1 MQSSFYA
8 CHRRC
13 ARDCADVDVNG
24 VSEEREQICAVVK
37 SDGRYETRHNARP
50 AQKQEDTSGDCRVC
64 EIFADAAKEHLDDD
78 DCKESAHDRHVKR
91 HDGRQIEREYHTR
104 NDRRQI
110 AHALKAFADD
120 VEKPFR
126 ENASADAQNH
136 HAKRIKSVKQD
147 ACNRRGDK
155 RDDDVEHHL
164 SRGERG

>member
-1 MQSSFYA
+1 
-8 CHRRC
+8 
-13 ARDCADVDVNG
+13 

-64 EIFADAAKEHLDDD
+64 EIFADAAEEHFYNDYR
-78 DCKESAHDRHVKR
+78 KESADDWNVKR
-91 HDGRQIEREYHTR
+91 NDGRQVERQYHAR
-104 NDRRQI
+104 NDRRQV
-110 AHALKAFADD
+110 AYALEAFADD

-136 HAKRIKSVKQD
+136 HAKRIKSVKQY